1 MNNSGE
7 MSKLVSSMSLI
18 GGVALFMSSYWVE
31 DSKIAVNRRYGGLL
45 FLGVGLYFVKTK

>member
-7 MSKLVSSMSLI
+7 MNKLVSSMAMI

-31 DSKIAVNRRYGGLL
+31 DNKTAVNRRYAGLL
-45 FLGVGLYFVKTK
+45 FVGVGLYFVKTK